1 MSDLSLHDEDTNNN
15 NSSNSNGAPNSSTS
29 GSGGNAANANGA
41 NREMTKAE
49 LEQVA
54 FDALEK
60 AYVSFNV
67 PYIVNSSGSPFIMQ
81 RYKGQ
86 FLYLLSIIIYLNAAF
101 FISPRLS
108 FFNIIFLH
116 A

>member
-86 FLYLLSIIIYLNAAF
+86 FLYLLLYI
-101 FISPRLS
+101 
-108 FFNIIFLH
+108 
-116 A
+116 